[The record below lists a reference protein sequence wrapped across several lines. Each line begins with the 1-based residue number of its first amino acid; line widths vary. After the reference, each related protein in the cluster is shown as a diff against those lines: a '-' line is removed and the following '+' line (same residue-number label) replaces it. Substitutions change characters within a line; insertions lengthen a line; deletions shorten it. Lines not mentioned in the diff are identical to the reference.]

1 MRKDCWRETCWRF
14 GPPVLW
20 MAVISLFSTGAFS
33 DAQTGRFL
41 KPVLHWMFPGAAAPA
56 LDLLHFGIRKGMHL
70 AEFGIFVLLW
80 YRALGRSGSGW
91 QGRMAAMAYILAVGF
106 AGLDEMHQVFVP
118 GRTAS
123 VLDVSWDGLGATL
136 ALMGRYAIWRS

>member
-1 MRKDCWRETCWRF
+1 MWRGCWRETCWRF
-14 GPPVLW
+14 GPLVLW
-20 MAVISLFSTGAFS
+20 MVVISLFSTGVFS

-41 KPVLHWMFPGAAAPA
+41 KPVLHWMLPGATSLT
-56 LDLLHFGIRKGMHL
+56 LDRLHFGIRKGMHL

-80 YRALGRSGSGW
+80 YRALGWSGSGRK
-91 QGRMAAMAYILAVGF
+91 GRMAATALMLAVGF

-123 VLDVSWDGLGATL
+123 VFDVGWDGLGATL